1 MNRMFVNLLCQDVSA
16 SAGFYEELLGMTR
29 HFDSNWFV
37 ILTHPNMPGLEFGI
51 LERDNEVVPASV
63 RAAPQ
68 GVIVTFVVEDVQA
81 VFEKA
86 QALGARV
93 IQEPSVMFYGQT
105 RLLVADPEG
114 TVVDVSAPTATA
126 VA

>member
-1 MNRMFVNLLCQDVSA
+1 MNRMFVNILSKDVSA
-16 SAGFYEELLGMTR
+16 CAGFYEELLGMTR
-29 HFDSNWFV
+29 HFDSDWFV
-37 ILTHPNMPGLEFGI
+37 ILTHPNTPGLEFGV
-51 LERDNEVVPASV
+51 LQRDNEIVPASV

-68 GVIVTFVVEDVQA
+68 GVVVTFVVDDVQA

-86 QALGARV
+86 RALGARV
-93 IQEPSVMFYGQT
+93 IQEPTEMFYGQT
-105 RLLVADPEG
+105 RLLLADPEG